1 MDWKKLFEK
10 LMAGEELTPDEKKYL
25 KDHAPDADES
35 RIPKTRLDQE
45 ITKRKNA
52 EQQVTDLTS
61 KIEELTGKVEELES
75 KDLSE
80 ADKVK
85 RDTAKEIEK
94 LQKQVKD
101 LTEERDGKAKALAD
115 TEFKT
120 KVSGIAAKYNFV
132 DSDYLQFRIK
142 SGEIDLDD
150 EKAVSAF
157 VKELEK
163 NSPNLFKSSAKPGS
177 GTGTEKVVTPPA
189 TSEQRL
195 KELLAKPE
203 LSRREVAEVHML
215 QEELTGEADKNA

>member
-1 MDWKKLFEK
+1 M
-10 LMAGEELTPDEKKYL
+10 
-25 KDHAPDADES
+25 
-35 RIPKTRLDQE
+35 
-45 ITKRKNA
+45 
-52 EQQVTDLTS
+52 TS